1 MKKLALHWRILL
13 GILIGVVV
21 GIIFAQF
28 TWGAVFVQNW
38 IKPFGTIFI
47 NSLKLIAIPLI
58 VVSLIKGISDL
69 KDVTKLSKM
78 GVQTFAIYII
88 TTVIT
93 VVLGLLL
100 VNWIQP
106 GTFISD
112 STRTDMLS
120 TFGGEVDL
128 RLDQVAEAAERGPL
142 QPLVDIVPENLFFSA
157 SSNSNMLQV
166 IFVTVLGGIAL
177 ILIPEASGRPVKMF
191 FDSANEVV
199 LKIVDIIMKAAPYGV
214 FALICTLVVEAPSS
228 DIFVALGMYS
238 LTLIVGIAIL
248 LFIIYPFILRVWGGI
263 PNPVVFFKGILPA
276 QLVAFSTSSSAATL
290 PVTMECI
297 EDKMGVNK
305 EVSSF
310 VVPIGATI
318 NMDGTSIYQSIAAV
332 FIAQVLGYDLT
343 LTQQLTIVLTATL
356 AALGSAAVPG
366 AGILMLVIVLESV
379 GINPAGIALIFA
391 VDRPLDMLR
400 TTVNVTGDGMVA
412 VLMNKILGYKL
423 KPKKGDKDEN
433 IHSQTIDSNQLEE
446 TEAY

>member
-13 GILIGVVV
+13 GILIGVVI

-78 GVQTFAIYII
+78 GVQTFAIYIM
-88 TTVIT
+88 TTVIA

-263 PNPVVFFKGILPA
+263 PNPVVFFKGMLPA

-297 EDKMGVNK
+297 ENKLGVNK

-423 KPKKGDKDEN
+423 KPKQEGIEES
-433 IHSQTIDSNQLEE
+433 IHPQTEESNQFEK
-446 TEAY
+446 T

>member
-21 GIIFAQF
+21 GVIFTQF
-28 TWGAVFVQNW
+28 SWGAVFVQNW

-47 NSLKLIAIPLI
+47 NALKLIAIPLI

-78 GVQTFAIYII
+78 GIQTFGIYII
-88 TTVIT
+88 TTFIA

-112 STRTDMLS
+112 STRTEMLS

-142 QPLVDIVPENLFFSA
+142 QPLVDIVPENLFYSA

-166 IFVTVLGGIAL
+166 IFITVLGGIAL

-199 LKIVDIIMKAAPYGV
+199 LKIVDLIMRAAPFGV
-214 FALICTLVVEAPSS
+214 FALIATLVVEAPSA

-238 LTLIVGIAIL
+238 LTLIIGIAIL
-248 LFIIYPFILRVWGGI
+248 LFIIYPFILKAWGGV
-263 PNPVVFFKGILPA
+263 PNPVVFFRGILPA

-297 EDKMGVNK
+297 EDKLGVDK

-343 LTQQLTIVLTATL
+343 LTQQLTIVLTAIL

-423 KPKKGDKDEN
+423 HPKDDDEN
-433 IHSQTIDSNQLEE
+433 NTQPIGESDQLEE

>member
-1 MKKLALHWRILL
+1 MKKLALHWKILL
-13 GILIGVVV
+13 GILLGIIIGL
-21 GIIFAQF
+21 IFAQF
-28 TWGAVFVQNW
+28 TWGAIFVQNW
-38 IKPFGTIFI
+38 VKPFGTIFI
-47 NSLKLIAIPLI
+47 NALKLIAIPLI

-78 GVQTFAIYII
+78 GVQTFAIYIV
-88 TTVIT
+88 TTIIA

-112 STRTDMLS
+112 STRTEMLS

-128 RLDQVAEAAERGPL
+128 RLDQAAAASDRGPL
-142 QPLVDIVPENLFFSA
+142 QPLVDIVPENLFYSA

-166 IFVTVLGGIAL
+166 IFITVLGGIAL

-199 LKIVDIIMKAAPYGV
+199 LKIVDIIMKAAPFGV
-214 FALICTLVVEAPSS
+214 FALITTLVVEAPSA

-238 LTLIVGIAIL
+238 LTLIIGIAIL
-248 LFIIYPFILRVWGGI
+248 LFIIYPFILKAWGGV
-263 PNPVVFFKGILPA
+263 PNPVVFFRGILPA

-297 EDKMGVNK
+297 EDKLGVDK

-412 VLMNKILGYKL
+412 VLMNKIMGYKL
-423 KPKKGDKDEN
+423 KPK
-433 IHSQTIDSNQLEE
+433 HSKEGVSSASEVI
-446 TEAY
+446 